1 MFTPCDNQSL
11 RNLRLKKGV
20 TEFGGKSIVK
30 CTKCEAI
37 YTSEDLAKQKLDKVF
52 NIGMKPESSPLLY
65 DNLWSKTQ
73 QKSKYD
79 LMMQI
84 HLMNVYVNELKT
96 GKLQKYNS
104 VQYTR
109 NCDLTTTLR
118 NLHKEEH
125 SAGCF
130 KFYIE
135 CRMKQ
140 P

>member
-1 MFTPCDNQSL
+1 M
-11 RNLRLKKGV
+11 

-30 CTKCEAI
+30 CTKCESI
-37 YTSEDLAKQKLDKVF
+37 YTSEDLAKQMLDKVF

-84 HLMNVYVNELKT
+84 HLMNVYVNEPKT
-96 GKLQKYNS
+96 GNLQKYNS
-104 VQYTR
+104 LQYTR

-118 NLHKEEH
+118 NLHK
-125 SAGCF
+125 
-130 KFYIE
+130 
-135 CRMKQ
+135 
-140 P
+140 